1 MVPHKKGCAG
11 LYIINESNTLVLN
24 GHSQKD
30 FFTIPGLEKMVAETD
45 SMDRRLITFRSTDFG
60 GKQVP
65 VSTAVVAAFVS
76 VLVSFVVI
84 VAILSELFA
93 CFGRFALSFFEH

>member
-30 FFTIPGLEKMVAETD
+30 FFTIDGAQYVGIETNPSKRQEKFEQIRSVKFIETFETKVNI
-45 SMDRRLITFRSTDFG
+45 SLSEKSAVTEIRFRS
-60 GKQVP
+60 Q
-65 VSTAVVAAFVS
+65 
-76 VLVSFVVI
+76 
-84 VAILSELFA
+84 E
-93 CFGRFALSFFEH
+93 